1 MNVDDRRRGPRRAPK
16 PEPLPSTGEEIL
28 ALAGRAGL
36 DAHSAQ
42 HLRRL
47 MFDWSQRF
55 RRRLSTSAEGIP
67 DEALMA
73 LTVSYLR
80 RLRKG
85 EQRRA
90 SGG

>member
-1 MNVDDRRRGPRRAPK
+1 MNVDDRRPYRRPAK
-16 PEPLPSTGEEIL
+16 PLPPAGEELL

-36 DAHSAQ
+36 DPVSSD

-47 MFDWSQRF
+47 MSDWSERF
-55 RRRLSTSAEGIP
+55 RRRLSTRQRGVP
-67 DEALMA
+67 DAALVA

-80 RLRKG
+80 RLRRG

-90 SGG
+90 SRG

>member
-1 MNVDDRRRGPRRAPK
+1 MNVDDRRPPRRRAK
-16 PEPLPSTGEEIL
+16 ALPPAGEELI

-36 DAHSAQ
+36 DPVSTD

-47 MFDWSQRF
+47 MSDWSERF
-55 RRRLSTSAEGIP
+55 HRRLSKEQRGAP
-67 DEALMA
+67 DAALVALM
-73 LTVSYLR
+73 VSYLR

-90 SGG
+90 SRG

>member
-1 MNVDDRRRGPRRAPK
+1 MNVDDGRRGPRRAAK
-16 PEPLPSTGEEIL
+16 PLPATGETLIF
-28 ALAGRAGL
+28 LAGRAGL
-36 DAHSAQ
+36 DAHSSD

-47 MFDWSQRF
+47 MFDWSERF
-55 RRRLSTSAEGIP
+55 RRRLSTSQRGVP
-67 DEALMA
+67 DGALVA

-90 SGG
+90 SGR